1 MKKTNLNNNKEFKI
15 PTDYFASLEE
25 SILNETKRFEDRSI
39 FEVPTDYFSDLEAS
53 ILNSTVQVKK
63 GKARQLW
70 IAVSSVAACLL
81 LFVVGYIQF
90 NNSKEKTTLI
100 VDKKVSPKVDQKLEN
115 DVYESLYKS
124 YFVEEEI
131 KKSSNDISLDD
142 LDEFYLDQ
150 QLSSNY

>member
-115 DVYESLYKS
+115 DVYESLYKT

>member
-25 SILNETKRFEDRSI
+25 SILNETKRFEDRSA

-53 ILNSTVQVKK
+53 ILNSTVEVKK

-90 NNSKEKTTLI
+90 NDSKDKTTLI

-115 DVYESLYKS
+115 DVYESLYKT

>member
-1 MKKTNLNNNKEFKI
+1 MKKTELNNKKEFKV

-25 SILNETKRFEDRSI
+25 SILNETKRFEDTSA
-39 FEVPTDYFSDLEAS
+39 FDVPTDYFSELEAN
-53 ILNSTVQVKK
+53 ILNSA
-63 GKARQLW
+63 GKQKQGKVRQLW
-70 IAVSSVAACLL
+70 IAVSSVAACLI
-81 LFVVGYIQF
+81 LFVVGYTQF
-90 NNSKEKTTLI
+90 NSTEDKTTLV
-100 VDKKVSPKVDQKLEN
+100 VDTNVSPKVDQKLEN

-142 LDEFYLDQ
+142 LDEFYSDQ

>member
-25 SILNETKRFEDRSI
+25 SILNETKRFEDRSA

-53 ILNSTVQVKK
+53 ILNSTVEVKK

-90 NNSKEKTTLI
+90 NDSKDKTTLI

>member
-90 NNSKEKTTLI
+90 NDSKEKTTLI

-115 DVYESLYKS
+115 DVYESLYKT